1 MHQSIVRTV
10 ANALLMLT
18 CAVPRW
24 IDKYVL
30 ICRKVQHNMMRD
42 NTNSNV
48 QINHPRLMESSTA
61 MTKMC
66 QKSNLSSAYSQAIII
81 YLLYFYLNH
90 TQWYSRNHKIT
101 TVQK

>member
-30 ICRKVQHNMMRD
+30 ICRKVQHNMMLD
-42 NTNSNV
+42 NTNFNV
-48 QINHPRLMESSTA
+48 QINHSRLMESSIA

-66 QKSNLSSAYSQAIII
+66 RKSNLSSGYY
-81 YLLYFYLNH
+81 YLFIVFLFESY
-90 TQWYSRNHKIT
+90 TM
-101 TVQK
+101 V